1 VRCIRLHTTDARAC
15 AGPDCGAAAAYV
27 WDREAWAALYD
38 NATREV
44 LPASG
49 WLCADAC
56 AALPTPEGYSM
67 HQCALV
73 HAPACAC
80 AGDEACEDGVCAC
93 VTGFYSDAQ
102 RTCTESA
109 LELEFAVQGAL
120 PGPGYL
126 LPAAARARVGVP
138 ALRALQ
144 GAGIVRAD
152 VDAERASARVF
163 AAHYFGGAIW
173 TCRLALAFHD
183 VHAQELLANHS
194 GLARVEDALFSL
206 NSAHVSLVELGASA
220 DAAEA
225 SASTGFLR
233 LRALEG
239 GSVRNAASYGFRV
252 LSREVNGT
260 RWLLRLQLADA
271 PGASFALVLARR
283 NASAACAPP
292 ATASVQAP
300 CCVGALAQHYLVVQA
315 LARASAGCLGNA
327 TRIDTLARRDFVSGA
342 FDGCNRSRAWQPAPG
357 LVDVELHADELEG
370 TALQVEHRGGV
381 QSTFFDVGVAV
392 VRPTAPGAFST
403 RVVLQ
408 TVSVQFDAVLTFTS
422 TLDAGQAFTP
432 VADVGL
438 ERVYFAAGL
447 GGAAA
452 RRYDFV
458 RLAVRARA
466 ALGEPANYSVVP
478 ESVRVGA
485 GAARTHACVGW
496 QGDEYAAGALAA
508 AGAGVCTPRAA
519 ASVCTAPRAP
529 APATEFVAPLP
540 SSVLDAALANDAD
553 ASAGRASN
561 FSASVYVDF
570 LVLVRTP
577 TASFVGRIALY
588 TRARW
593 RALAVPCP
601 APREFVQQPLGA
613 RVALGLHPG
622 LSPENGTRAFTRAS
636 DVAPVLTLV
645 LEPDATAFTRPG
657 AEDLGLAL
665 HDLAVLTLT
674 SAAKERA
681 LGRLLAA
688 GRAWDPGTL
697 DAAPALRRL
706 CPLVL
711 DNASALG
718 AAPEFGCHLRYAAYR
733 GLLSTAADYAL
744 ELTGTEEAPGLGLRD
759 SHGAALA
766 AHAAYAHAN
775 LSANA
780 RFRRAY
786 LVSARSPDAAPDALN
801 VSVPARDAV
810 RPHRVLL
817 FASAAVRGLAA
828 PAHGPGAFSVR
839 VPALVPVRSPG
850 FAEYVYLQR
859 VYAGAY
865 ERVLG
870 LVPGAGL
877 VREFRACAPDGRAVL
892 CFELLLRLPLPRSEL
907 GRHHAQA
914 LTRALADARSRTHA
928 RVRAV
933 LNSSLASFFA
943 EPVWL
948 DAERARLPAPALL
961 EASLPLVA
969 SNESSTQLSLNASL
983 RMLDVNAADQAVY
996 YQAARAELGGTNV
1009 SAGERFRGRTC
1020 TFSIAVPVAEACL
1033 APAEQRAA
1041 VLRRLETPLRRAALG
1056 TLAEVLVT
1064 TLVLDADTDAL
1075 CGTADSP
1082 ARRRLLQ
1089 APETVRGDSETT
1101 ATPQPNVTEV
1111 IIYGTQDLAAAGAR
1125 GLVVESTGNLR
1136 AARVIAGPGWDLN
1149 GRLGLYV
1156 PPQPTPPPEHPEMPV
1171 FEGLNDALGAT
1182 VFALLMLYLCCACV
1196 VLPACRPRRCV
1207 CAGPSAGVVYAHIP
1221 HPPREGYAW
1230 L

>member
-1 VRCIRLHTTDARAC
+1 VHCIRLHTTDARAC
-15 AGPDCGAAAAYV
+15 TGPDCGAAAAYV

-49 WLCADAC
+49 WQCADAC
-56 AALPTPEGYSM
+56 AALPTPAGYSM
-67 HQCALV
+67 HQCALE

-206 NSAHVSLVELGASA
+206 NSAHVSLAELGASA

-327 TRIDTLARRDFVSGA
+327 TRIDALARRDFVSGA

-381 QSTFFDVGVAV
+381 QSTFFDIGVAV

-438 ERVYFAAGL
+438 ERVYLAAAVGT
-447 GGAAA
+447 ATA

-458 RLAVRARA
+458 SLAVRARA
-466 ALGEPANYSVVP
+466 ALGEPANYSVVA
-478 ESVRVGA
+478 ESVRVGTGA
-485 GAARTHACVGW
+485 GRTPACAAWRAD
-496 QGDEYAAGALAA
+496 QYAAEALAA
-508 AGAGVCTPRAA
+508 GNAGACAPRAA
-519 ASVCTAPRAP
+519 ASVCAPTP
-529 APATEFVAPLP
+529 APTPEARFVAPLP
-540 SSVLDAALANDAD
+540 PGVLDAALANDAD
-553 ASAGRASN
+553 AGAGRASN

-593 RALAVPCP
+593 SALDVPCP
-601 APREFVQQPLGA
+601 DPREFAQQPLAA
-613 RVALGLHPG
+613 RVAVGLHPA

-645 LEPDATAFTRPG
+645 LEPDAAAYTRVG

-681 LGRLLAA
+681 LERLLGA
-688 GRAWDPGTL
+688 GRAWEPGTL
-697 DAAPALRRL
+697 EPAPALRRL
-706 CPLVL
+706 CPLAL
-711 DNASALG
+711 DNASTLA

-733 GLLSTAADYAL
+733 GLLSSADYAL
-744 ELTGTEEAPGLGLRD
+744 ELTGTEEAPGLGLRE
-759 SHGAALA
+759 SHGRGVA

-786 LVSARSPDAAPDALN
+786 LLSTRSPDAAPDALN
-801 VSVPARDAV
+801 ESVPARDAV

-828 PAHGPGAFSVR
+828 PDFGASVFSVR

-850 FAEYVYLQR
+850 FAEYVYLHR

-870 LVPGAGL
+870 LAPGAGL
-877 VREFRACAPDGRAVL
+877 ARDFQTCAPGGRTVV
-892 CFELLLRLPLPRSEL
+892 CFELELRLPLPRSEL
-907 GRHHAQA
+907 GRHHAQVLA
-914 LTRALADARSRTHA
+914 RALADARSRTHA

-943 EPVWL
+943 EAVWL
-948 DAERARLPAPALL
+948 DSERARLAAPELVEAQAPLARGGATGTLLALI
-961 EASLPLVA
+961 
-969 SNESSTQLSLNASL
+969 ASL

-996 YQAARAELGGTNV
+996 YQAARAAAGGVNV
-1009 SAGERFRGRTC
+1009 SASERFRGRTC
-1020 TFSIAVPVAEACL
+1020 TFSMAVPASEACL
-1033 APAEQRAA
+1033 TPTDQRAA
-1041 VLRRLETPLRRAALG
+1041 VLRRLEAPLRRAALG

-1075 CGTADSP
+1075 CGTAETP
-1082 ARRRLLQ
+1082 ARRLLQ
-1089 APETVRGDSETT
+1089 ASETVQGDCETT
-1101 ATPQPNVTEV
+1101 ATPQENVTEV

-1125 GLVVESTGNLR
+1125 KLFVERTENVR
-1136 AARVIAGPGWDLN
+1136 AAQVVAGPGWGLD

-1156 PPQPTPPPEHPEMPV
+1156 PPEPTPAPEHLDLSA

-1196 VLPACRPRRCV
+1196 VLPACRQRARV
-1207 CAGPSAGVVYAHIP
+1207 CAHRGAGIVYAHIAA
-1221 HPPREGYAW
+1221 PPGEVYAW